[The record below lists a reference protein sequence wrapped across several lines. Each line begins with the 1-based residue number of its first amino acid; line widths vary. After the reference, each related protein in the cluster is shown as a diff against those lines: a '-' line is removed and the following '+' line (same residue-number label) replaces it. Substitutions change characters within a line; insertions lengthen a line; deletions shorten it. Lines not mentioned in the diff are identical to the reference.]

1 MKCGSVAGVPKPISR
16 LVQGTAALGGDR
28 ARDFELLDA
37 ALEQGVTAFDTVHG
51 YGEGA
56 SERTLG
62 AWLAARGGRERV
74 VIISKGAHH
83 NRDRKRVTPHDIAAD
98 LFDSLARL
106 GVEAIDLYLLHRDDP
121 AVPVGPIV
129 EALAEHATAGRIG
142 AYGGSNWSHERV
154 REANAYARAHDLP
167 PFAASSPNFSLAL
180 QLREPWAGCVSI
192 GGPAGAA
199 ARAYY
204 REASLAVLAWS
215 SLAGGFFSGRFRP
228 GDDPGRFSSEA
239 DQLCLS
245 TYASAEN
252 FARLARAERL
262 AAERGSSAAQVALA
276 YVLAQP
282 MNIFA
287 LVGAQTPAEV
297 AENAAAVALELS
309 EAELRFLEAG

>member
-1 MKCGSVAGVPKPISR
+1 MRYGTVPGVSKPLSR
-16 LVQGTAALGGDR
+16 LVQGTAALGGDPE
-28 ARDFELLDA
+28 RDFELLDA
-37 ALEQGVTAFDTVHG
+37 ALEQGVTAFDTAHG
-51 YGEGA
+51 YGEGDV
-56 SERTLG
+56 ERTLG
-62 AWLAARGGRERV
+62 AWLAARGAREGV
-74 VIISKGAHH
+74 VIVSKGAHP
-83 NRDRKRVTPHDIAAD
+83 NRDRKRVTPFDIASD

-106 GVEAIDLYLLHRDDP
+106 GVETIDLYLLHRDDP

-129 EALAEHATAGRIG
+129 EALAEHAAAGRIG
-142 AYGGSNWSHERV
+142 AYGGSNWSHERL
-154 REANAYARAHDLP
+154 REANAYARAHGLA
-167 PFAASSPNFSLAL
+167 PFAASSPHFSLAL

-192 GGPAGAA
+192 GGPAFSA

-239 DQLCLS
+239 DRLCLG
-245 TYASAEN
+245 TYASPEN
-252 FARLARAERL
+252 FARLERAERL
-262 AAERGSSAAQVALA
+262 AAERGSSAAQIALA

-297 AENAAAVALELS
+297 AENAAAVGLELS